1 MRKTRHVEGIFGA
14 SHTYI
19 HNMNKHIDILVI
31 TGLYIS
37 GIEGA
42 KEVTTLRQQGVSH
55 ILNMVGP
62 GVYDHPLAGG
72 IDKSYFPHL
81 FK

>member
-42 KEVTTLRQQGVSH
+42 KEVMTLRQQGVSH
-55 ILNMVGP
+55 ILNMVVSTWWDR
-62 GVYDHPLAGG
+62 VYMIILLPAA
-72 IDKSYFPHL
+72 
-81 FK
+81 